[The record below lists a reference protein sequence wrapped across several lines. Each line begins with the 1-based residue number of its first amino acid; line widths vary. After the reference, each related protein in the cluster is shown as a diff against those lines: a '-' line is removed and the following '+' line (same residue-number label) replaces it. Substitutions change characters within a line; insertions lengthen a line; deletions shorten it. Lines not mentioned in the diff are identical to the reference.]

1 MDFGDEDLFAVFD
14 SESTKVQR
22 SDQSEQAFRE
32 TDDSADVAD
41 GKAKRDVK
49 FDVGPLTVSLG
60 APKRQLS
67 DDAEPVKKIKTDE
80 RTLMTGMNDSE
91 VEKNIELSDQFQEK
105 VCTSLPI
112 NQIIIIVVFHG
123 LNIKIAIYFLR

>member
-32 TDDSADVAD
+32 ADDSADAAAA
-41 GKAKRDVK
+41 GKVKRDVK
-49 FDVGPLTVSLG
+49 FDAGPLTVSLG
-60 APKRQLS
+60 APKRQMS

-80 RTLMTGMNDSE
+80 RTLMTGMNESE

-105 VCTSLPI
+105 VC
-112 NQIIIIVVFHG
+112 IIMLF
-123 LNIKIAIYFLR
+123 